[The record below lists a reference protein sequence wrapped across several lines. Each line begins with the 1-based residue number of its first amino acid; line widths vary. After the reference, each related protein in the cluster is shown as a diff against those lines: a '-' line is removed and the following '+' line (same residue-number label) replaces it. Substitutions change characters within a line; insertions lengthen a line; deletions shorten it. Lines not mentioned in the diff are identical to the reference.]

1 MCGISYDTIGRKAP
15 QLVSGMRGNLN
26 LAHSR
31 LIGVLS
37 APTLRYR
44 FGPADEPEDDDES
57 GSSSAPDPTEREDL
71 PYKVE
76 LWDLAKNAVEQV
88 LAVTANGS
96 IGYAAF
102 YGATREFPHRYITL
116 RHKNRIVSRWN
127 GPRH

>member
-1 MCGISYDTIGRKAP
+1 MRANLSIELGALPLRGAHRLASAGEPDERGRRRP
-15 QLVSGMRGNLN
+15 SSGPNPL
-26 LAHSR
+26 
-31 LIGVLS
+31 
-37 APTLRYR
+37 
-44 FGPADEPEDDDES
+44 
-57 GSSSAPDPTEREDL
+57 ERDDL

-76 LWDLAKNAVEQV
+76 LWNVDKTSVEQV

>member
-1 MCGISYDTIGRKAP
+1 MRASLPLQQPRLFHPAAAYRLAPSGEPDETGR
-15 QLVSGMRGNLN
+15 R
-26 LAHSR
+26 R
-31 LIGVLS
+31 
-37 APTLRYR
+37 
-44 FGPADEPEDDDES
+44 
-57 GSSSAPDPTEREDL
+57 SSSGPNPLERDDL

-76 LWDLAKNAVEQV
+76 LWNIGKTAVEQV

>member
-1 MCGISYDTIGRKAP
+1 MCGILYDTTDATAS
-15 QLVSGMRGNLN
+15 QLVSRMRNNLN

-31 LIGVLS
+31 WTGLLAS
-37 APTLRYR
+37 PPLRYR
-44 FGPADEPEDDDES
+44 FGPAGEPEEES
-57 GSSSAPDPTEREDL
+57 ESESSAEPDPVEREDL

-102 YGATREFPHRYITL
+102 YGATREYPHRYITL

>member
-1 MCGISYDTIGRKAP
+1 
-15 QLVSGMRGNLN
+15 MRANLPIDYPGQTG
-26 LAHSR
+26 SR
-31 LIGVLS
+31 PFPGLYWL
-37 APTLRYR
+37 
-44 FGPADEPEDDDES
+44 GPAGEADES
-57 GSSSAPDPTEREDL
+57 GRRDPSSGPHPTERDDL

-76 LWDLAKNAVEQV
+76 LWSMDKTLVEQV